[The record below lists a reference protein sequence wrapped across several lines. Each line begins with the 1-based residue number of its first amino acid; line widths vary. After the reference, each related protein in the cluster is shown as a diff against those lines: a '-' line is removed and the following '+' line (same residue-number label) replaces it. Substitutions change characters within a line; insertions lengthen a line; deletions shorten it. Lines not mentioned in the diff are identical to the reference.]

1 MRGGSAP
8 LILMPAYRGA
18 TALLAAPDSTETAEL
33 EQMLEALG
41 LRVARAPDGDAAMAA
56 VRGLDDGAL
65 VLLDVRLPEVAD
77 GRLLAAM
84 QQLDAHRRWPI
95 ALVAESGSD
104 EWIARL
110 REGAIDDIVPRNADS
125 PAWRTHLNTMRRGH
139 RLLCE
144 LRQLREARLVELQ
157 HDAVTGVLSR
167 ETLLTVLFRET
178 DRVQRLHGPM
188 SLVVFGVDGFERWIA
203 EVGRVACN
211 GMLRETA
218 ARTGRILRSYDLL
231 GRTDAETFLLALP
244 GCSMTQ
250 AAAMAERLRV
260 EVFGEPFPVD
270 EGERDKQDKQ
280 HEQDER
286 DERTVMLTAS
296 FAVVS
301 SLGRSPVVVLREAE
315 QTLAMARRSGPDTIR
330 CASEMPAPES
340 TIDLAVLFPEPGLT
354 V

>member
-1 MRGGSAP
+1 
-8 LILMPAYRGA
+8 MPAYGGA
-18 TALLAAPDSTETAEL
+18 TALLAAPDSTETAHL

-41 LRVARAPDGDAAMAA
+41 LRVVCASDGDAAMAA
-56 VRGLDDGAL
+56 MRGLGDSAL
-65 VLLDVRLPEVAD
+65 VLLDVRLPEVAN

-84 QQLDAHRRWPI
+84 QQLDAHRKWPI

-125 PAWRTHLNTMRRGH
+125 SAWRTHLNTMRRGH

-144 LRQLREARLVELQ
+144 LRQLREARLVELH
-157 HDAVTGVLSR
+157 HDAVTDVLSR

-188 SLVVFGVDGFERWIA
+188 SLVLFGLDDFEGCIA
-203 EVGRVACN
+203 EFGRAACN

-218 ARTGRILRSYDLL
+218 TRTKRILRSYDLI
-231 GRTDAETFLLALP
+231 GRTAADALLLALP
-244 GCSMTQ
+244 GCSMVQ
-250 AAAMAERLRV
+250 AVTMAERLRM
-260 EVFGEPFPVD
+260 EVFGEPFALD
-270 EGERDKQDKQ
+270 EGERGKKL
-280 HEQDER
+280 
-286 DERTVMLTAS
+286 VMLTAS

-315 QTLAMARRSGPDTIR
+315 QTLAMARCSGPDTIR
-330 CASEMPAPES
+330 CASEIPAQES
-340 TIDLAVLFPEPGLT
+340 TIDLAALFPESGL
-354 V
+354 VV